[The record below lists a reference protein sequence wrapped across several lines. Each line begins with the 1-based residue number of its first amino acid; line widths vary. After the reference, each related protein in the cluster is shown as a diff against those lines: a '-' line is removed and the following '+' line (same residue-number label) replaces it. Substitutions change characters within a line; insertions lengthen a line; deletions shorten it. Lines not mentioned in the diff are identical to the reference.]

1 MPATLSQSTQH
12 KMNPSPEPAMTT
24 SAASAK
30 DNLKETLAGLRIK
43 LERAEAIQRGAE
55 NLLHQVGAGQGTGP
69 SSTATTTTYNNSNTG
84 LHASVEAE
92 LDLANRNVK
101 NLIKEIEAIEAISAS
116 SPRKGRRR
124 LKTNDSAHS
133 IPPPQSYPDDTIK
146 IQSEIEELIKEFN
159 IIINND
165 NNEQSSSSSSSLLL
179 SESKLRKL
187 SDLVKV
193 QQPDY
198 CKLNRKKFIEI
209 GLMGLTDTYSTEI
222 RAESYR
228 LLRHSAHTLIDMNIL
243 RLSRIEYFLIKTLT
257 RDPKS
262 DYEKLQALILIRS
275 LACHPRFLTL
285 SIVRSIVSIAESTEE
300 KLRQLAIESL
310 GELMVRDFELL
321 SQADGIKVI
330 MQSLTDPSGGLK
342 ELAPYMASLVMAMI
356 DRPICRQ
363 YLKPGIDFE
372 SALAAITE
380 VNEPTSTQAQ
390 EERVRTSVKLVVLL
404 LKSWTGLMFLCLNKK
419 RSLRMYV
426 QSMKVPSD
434 SIRLILLDALFEI
447 FQIKTPQWFNTF
459 MSGKR
464 LTYYQKP
471 GQPSLQSSQ
480 SPINNKDIPEK
491 TSERATLAD
500 HYHAILLLV
509 FFDVKLLETLIEIT
523 ESKGTRDEPIPGSTS
538 IKQANLNSAMAS
550 KSSIVRK
557 KASLL
562 IAEILD
568 LSNRILPLS
577 YGTRIQS
584 LPRLFELAASFQHG
598 DHRSTGTAALRE
610 VDSLHRTKNR
620 LASPFLMN
628 RQQPGGN
635 NSSHWD
641 DFSLFR
647 SFGIGS
653 MGLNSVGGNSG
664 STVAT
669 SVNGL
674 GLLSGVTNNNEGPS
688 KVGGG
693 SGVLGSSTSVNGLAS
708 GLSLITGGVSST
720 VTGSSSGTSGLSSG
734 GGGSGGIG
742 SGGGTGTGGSNNGS
756 DHHLHHHLHHLPK
769 HLLSHSDPRFRLHF
783 INIDDVSFRN
793 LVIETQ
799 VLVTKDHTRW
809 NILKL
814 LELIDGTLFMNPKRL
829 EELTRSTKV
838 MKRLLGFLHPFEG
851 RYPYIKRTKHTSR
864 YTKLACSTL
873 QTLLSDP
880 VGVKFLSEDKLVE
893 QIGLGLRQLDQQTG
907 TPTTELLFSQSRVE
921 DTLTHGYFEMLG
933 VLSKYPEGIKLME
946 KFKIFTSF
954 YALCEMRTRD
964 DLVKQVIEN
973 VDYSIN
979 GHCRLVLSKALTS
992 SYKHVRLFSTHH
1004 LEKLISRADFSLSTG
1019 FAPYEHLKNHQGSSP
1034 TLLHDTKTWSIRL
1047 LLTQLY
1053 DPSPEVCGLAVE
1065 ILEEACAASIEVLET
1080 VVKMR
1085 PSVENLGD
1093 VGAPLLLRFL
1103 STSVGARYLNEIE
1116 WTEREMDDWFRER
1129 NRDYVIQ
1136 LEVYL
1141 SKLLNADGTRDE
1153 EDDELIASVDGS
1165 LPPHFYGELVKTA
1178 EGREMLSSKGHFNE
1192 FLKTIRHHGLEES
1205 NLEIINHVKTALWAI
1220 GNIGASVGGLTFLED
1235 ECVVQDV
1242 VSIAERSNVFSVR
1255 GTCYFVLGLISSTS
1269 EGSELLE
1276 DVGWATVQTPLGIIT
1291 GICVPTRLDKFV
1303 VNPTWKPKK
1312 KKLPDLSTCY
1322 IPFKSPIHRKILVS
1336 IANLS
1341 NHLLANNSS
1350 KTLARLKLRHRE
1362 SFTDLGL
1369 FYRTLKIL
1377 GNYHYRLM
1385 TRRYVMELFG
1395 DVKLD
1400 STTVRKIHEAGELMK
1415 ISRSDTSRT
1424 ITNDPSSL
1432 KLNGEGMTTGYEVCL
1447 EELHENQDG
1456 EEEED
1461 DDDSESENNENVRM
1475 EDLPIRSGSYLLE
1488 AYDKTDYCS
1497 DDDEDEEGDEE
1508 GLVDEET
1515 EMIGTIE
1522 NSHTTPLNLSRSSA
1536 SDHQTNGRHQ
1546 PPIVTIRGFL
1556 VS

>member
-1 MPATLSQSTQH
+1 MDRAAIHQQQQQSSTNSNSFSSLNNLNNSTATNIQPSASQLILD
-12 KMNPSPEPAMTT
+12 SPEPPITP
-24 SAASAK
+24 SK
-30 DNLKETLAGLRIK
+30 DHLKEQLAALRVK

-55 NLLHQVGAGQGTGP
+55 NLLHQVGAGQGLKRKDNDL
-69 SSTATTTTYNNSNTG
+69 SSQPNSSIGGSSTTTTAST

-101 NLIKEIEAIEAISAS
+101 ALVKEIEALEALSAT

-124 LKTNDSAHS
+124 LKTNDSAQS
-133 IPPPQSYPDDTIK
+133 NPPTQIFPDDNVR
-146 IQSEIEELIKEFN
+146 IQSEIEELIKQFV
-159 IIINND
+159 
-165 NNEQSSSSSSSLLL
+165 NEESL
-179 SESKLRKL
+179 SEPQLRKL
-187 SDLVKV
+187 SDLVKG
-193 QQPDY
+193 QRGHS
-198 CKLNRKKFIEI
+198 KLNRRKLIEI
-209 GLMGLTDTYSTEI
+209 GLLGLTDSCTTEV

-228 LLRHSAHTLIDMNIL
+228 LLRHAAHTLVDMNVL
-243 RLSRIEYFLIKTLT
+243 RLSRVEFFIIKTLA
-257 RDPKS
+257 RDHKH
-262 DYEKLQALILIRS
+262 DYEKLQALILVRS
-275 LACHPRFLTL
+275 VACHPRFLTL
-285 SIVRSIVSIAESTEE
+285 CIARAIVAIAETAEE
-300 KLRQLAIESL
+300 KLRQLAIETL

-321 SQADGIKVI
+321 SQADGIKVV

-342 ELAPYMASLVMAMI
+342 ELAPYMASLVMAMV
-356 DRPICRQ
+356 DRPVCRQ
-363 YLKPGIDFE
+363 YLKPGVDFE

-380 VNEPTSTQAQ
+380 VNEPSSSQAQ
-390 EERVRTSVKLVVLL
+390 DERVRTSVKLVVLL

-434 SIRLILLDALFEI
+434 SIRLILIDALFEI
-447 FQIKTPQWFNTF
+447 FQIKTPQWFSTF

-471 GQPSLQSSQ
+471 GTQPVQSSQ
-480 SPINNKDIPEK
+480 PPINKDLPEK

-500 HYHAILLLV
+500 HYLAILLLV

-523 ESKGTRDEPIPGSTS
+523 ESKGTRDEPVPGSTTT
-538 IKQANLNSAMAS
+538 KQANLNIALAS
-550 KSSIVRK
+550 KSSVVRK

-568 LSNRILPLS
+568 LSNRILPLR

-584 LPRLFELAASFQHG
+584 LPRLFELAASFQQG

-620 LASPFLMN
+620 LASPFLTS
-628 RQQPGGN
+628 RGDPGS

-641 DFSLFR
+641 DVSLFR

-653 MGLNSVGGNSG
+653 MGLTSVGGVSG
-664 STVAT
+664 SATAT

-674 GLLSGVTNNNEGPS
+674 LSAVSNSESAS
-688 KVGGG
+688 KVGG
-693 SGVLGSSTSVNGLAS
+693 SGVMGSSASVNGLAS
-708 GLSLITGGVSST
+708 GLSLITGVSST
-720 VTGSSSGTSGLSSG
+720 TTGSGNGTSGLGSVG
-734 GGGSGGIG
+734 GVAGNVSA
-742 SGGGTGTGGSNNGS
+742 GS
-756 DHHLHHHLHHLPK
+756 DPPQNAKLLP
-769 HLLSHSDPRFRLHF
+769 HSDPRFRLHF
-783 INIDDVSFRN
+783 MNIDDVSFRN

-809 NILKL
+809 NLVKL
-814 LELIDGTLFMNPKRL
+814 LELIEGTLYMNPKRL

-893 QIGLGLRQLDQQTG
+893 QIGLGLRQLDQHTG
-907 TPTTELLFSQSRVE
+907 AQSNEVLFSQSRVE

-992 SYKHVRLFSTHH
+992 SYKHVRLFATHH
-1004 LEKLISRADFSLSTG
+1004 LEKLISRADFSLSG
-1019 FAPYEHLKNHQGSSP
+1019 SPYPPVNSVPANSP
-1034 TLLHDTKTWSIRL
+1034 TAINDAKTWSIRL

-1065 ILEEACAASIEVLET
+1065 ILEEACAGSIEVLET

-1116 WTEREMDDWFRER
+1116 WTEREMDDWFQER

-1165 LPPHFYGELVKTA
+1165 PPPHFYGELVKTA
-1178 EGREMLSSKGHFNE
+1178 EGRELLTAKGHFDE
-1192 FLKTIRHHGLEES
+1192 FVKTIRQHGREECDLEV
-1205 NLEIINHVKTALWAI
+1205 INQVKTALWAI
-1220 GNIGASVGGLTFLED
+1220 GNIGASVGGLTFLEA
-1235 ECVVQDV
+1235 ECVVDDV
-1242 VSIAERSNVFSVR
+1242 VSIAESSNVFSVR
-1255 GTCYFVLGLISSTS
+1255 GTCYFVLGLISLTS

-1276 DVGWATVQTPLGIIT
+1276 DAGWATVQTPLGMIT
-1291 GICVPTRLDKFV
+1291 GICVPTRLNEFI

-1312 KKLPDLSTCY
+1312 KKLPDLSTRY
-1322 IPFKSPIHRKILVS
+1322 TPFKSPIHRKILIA

-1350 KTLARLKLRHRE
+1350 KTLARLKAKHRE
-1362 SFTDLGL
+1362 AFQDLGL
-1369 FYRTLKIL
+1369 FHRALKIL

-1385 TRRYVMELFG
+1385 TRRFVMELFG
-1395 DVKLD
+1395 DIKLD
-1400 STTVRKIHEAGELMK
+1400 STSARKIHEAGESMK
-1415 ISRSDTSRT
+1415 SSRADTSRT
-1424 ITNDPSSL
+1424 ITHDISPVNVGSEQATTLPEKNDG
-1432 KLNGEGMTTGYEVCL
+1432 NV
-1447 EELHENQDG
+1447 D
-1456 EEEED
+1456 EEEE
-1461 DDDSESENNENVRM
+1461 ESEEESEESETYESVRM
-1475 EDLPIRSGSYLLE
+1475 EDLPVRSGSCLLE

-1497 DDDEDEEGDEE
+1497 DDDEEDGEDEEIEANGTEN
-1508 GLVDEET
+1508 GTSLVPTDH
-1515 EMIGTIE
+1515 
-1522 NSHTTPLNLSRSSA
+1522 SPASRPAALVPPRSSVGDA
-1536 SDHQTNGRHQ
+1536 KLRDRL
-1546 PPIVTIRGFL
+1546 PMVTVRGFM

>member
-1 MPATLSQSTQH
+1 MDRAAVHQQQSAAHSASTASLNTLGTHTHTHTQAPSSQH
-12 KMNPSPEPAMTT
+12 IMDSPEPPITP
-24 SAASAK
+24 SK
-30 DNLKETLAGLRIK
+30 DHLKEQLAVLRTK

-55 NLLHQVGAGQGTGP
+55 NLLHQVGAGQGLKRKDNDILLSSQPNNSIAG
-69 SSTATTTTYNNSNTG
+69 SSTITTTST

-101 NLIKEIEAIEAISAS
+101 GLVKEIEALEALSAN

-124 LKTNDSAHS
+124 LKTNDSAQS
-133 IPPPQSYPDDTIK
+133 NPPAQSFADDAIR
-146 IQSEIEELIKEFN
+146 IQSDIEDLIKKLASE
-159 IIINND
+159 
-165 NNEQSSSSSSSLLL
+165 ETL
-179 SESKLRKL
+179 SESSLRKL
-187 SDLVKV
+187 SDLVKS
-193 QQPDY
+193 QPGNT
-198 CKLNRKKFIEI
+198 KLNRRKLIEI
-209 GLMGLTDTYSTEI
+209 GLLGLTDSSSTEV

-228 LLRHSAHTLIDMNIL
+228 LLRHAVHTLLEINIL
-243 RLSRIEYFLIKTLT
+243 RLSRIEFLIIKTLT
-257 RDPKS
+257 RDHKS
-262 DYEKLQALILIRS
+262 DYEKLQALILVRS
-275 LACHPRFLTL
+275 VACHPRFLTL
-285 SIVRSIVSIAESTEE
+285 SIVRAIVSIAETAEE
-300 KLRQLAIESL
+300 KLRQLSIETL
-310 GELMVRDFELL
+310 GELMVRDFKLL
-321 SQADGIKVI
+321 AQADGIKVI
-330 MQSLTDPSGGLK
+330 MQSLTDTSGGLK
-342 ELAPYMASLVMAMI
+342 ELAPYMASLVMAMV
-356 DRPICRQ
+356 DRPACRQ

-471 GQPSLQSSQ
+471 GQPAPPSSQ
-480 SPINNKDIPEK
+480 PPVNKDLPEK

-500 HYHAILLLV
+500 HYLAILLLV

-523 ESKGTRDEPIPGSTS
+523 ESKGTRDDTIPGSATN
-538 IKQANLNSAMAS
+538 KGANFHSAMAS

-568 LSNRILPLS
+568 LSNRILPLR

-584 LPRLFELAASFQHG
+584 LPRLFELAASFQQG
-598 DHRSTGTAALRE
+598 DHRSTGAAALRE

-620 LASPFLMN
+620 LASPFLAS
-628 RQQPGGN
+628 RGHPG
-635 NSSHWD
+635 SSSSYWD
-641 DFSLFR
+641 DNSLFR

-653 MGLNSVGGNSG
+653 VGLSSLGG
-664 STVAT
+664 T
-669 SVNGL
+669 SVSATATAVT
-674 GLLSGVTNNNEGPS
+674 GLLGAVSNSDGAS
-688 KVGGG
+688 KVGG
-693 SGVLGSSTSVNGLAS
+693 SGVIGSSASVNGLAS
-708 GLSLITGGVSST
+708 GLSLITGSST
-720 VTGSSSGTSGLSSG
+720 TTGG
-734 GGGSGGIG
+734 GGGSSGLG
-742 SGGGTGTGGSNNGS
+742 SSGVVAGNASAGS
-756 DHHLHHHLHHLPK
+756 DHPPQNAKLLP
-769 HLLSHSDPRFRLHF
+769 HSDPRFRLHF

-809 NILKL
+809 NLVKL
-814 LELIDGTLFMNPKRL
+814 LELIEGTLYMNPKRL

-838 MKRLLGFLHPFEG
+838 MKRLLSFLHPFEG

-893 QIGLGLRQLDQQTG
+893 QIGLGLRQLDQNTG
-907 TPTTELLFSQSRVE
+907 APATDVLFSQGRVE

-992 SYKHVRLFSTHH
+992 SYKHVRLFATHH
-1004 LEKLISRADFSLSTG
+1004 LEKLISRGDFSLAGPTY
-1019 FAPYEHLKNHQGSSP
+1019 PHVNNVPTSSP
-1034 TLLHDTKTWSIRL
+1034 TLMNDAKTWSIRL

-1065 ILEEACAASIEVLET
+1065 ILEEACAGSIEVLET

-1093 VGAPLLLRFL
+1093 VGAPLMLRFL
-1103 STSVGARYLNEIE
+1103 STSVGARYLNEIQ
-1116 WTEREMDDWFRER
+1116 WTEREMDDWFRDR
-1129 NRDYVIQ
+1129 NRDYVVQ

-1165 LPPHFYGELVKTA
+1165 PPPHFYGELVKTA
-1178 EGREMLSSKGHFNE
+1178 EGRELLTSKGHFEE
-1192 FLKTIRHHGLEES
+1192 FVNTIRKHGLEES
-1205 NLEIINHVKTALWAI
+1205 NLEIINQVKTALWAI
-1220 GNIGASVGGLTFLED
+1220 GNIGASVDGLAFLEA
-1235 ECVVQDV
+1235 ECVVNDV
-1242 VSIAERSNVFSVR
+1242 VSIAESSNVFSVR
-1255 GTCYFVLGLISSTS
+1255 GTCYFVLGLISLTS

-1276 DVGWATVQTPLGIIT
+1276 DAGWATVQTPLGMIT
-1291 GICVPTRLDKFV
+1291 GICVPTRLNEFV
-1303 VNPTWKPKK
+1303 VNPTWQPKQK
-1312 KKLPDLSTCY
+1312 HLPDLAARYT
-1322 IPFKSPIHRKILVS
+1322 PFKSPIYRKILNS

-1350 KTLARLKLRHRE
+1350 KTLAKLKAKHRE
-1362 SFTDLGL
+1362 AFQDLGL
-1369 FYRTLKIL
+1369 FYRTLKML
-1377 GNYHYRLM
+1377 GNYHYRLL
-1385 TRRYVMELFG
+1385 TRRYIMELFG
-1395 DVKLD
+1395 DIKLD
-1400 STTVRKIHEAGELMK
+1400 STSTRKIHEAGASMK
-1415 ISRSDTSRT
+1415 IAKLDTSRT
-1424 ITNDPSSL
+1424 ITHDLTMQAANKARPSDADARL
-1432 KLNGEGMTTGYEVCL
+1432 VLT
-1447 EELHENQDG
+1447 EEDD
-1456 EEEED
+1456 EED
-1461 DDDSESENNENVRM
+1461 DDDDDEDEGTNKSFSRM
-1475 EDLPIRSGSYLLE
+1475 EDLPIRRGSCLLE

-1497 DDDEDEEGDEE
+1497 DDDDDDGEDEEDEEGEE
-1508 GLVDEET
+1508 NGAKTHTLHGEPQA
-1515 EMIGTIE
+1515 
-1522 NSHTTPLNLSRSSA
+1522 SHSARRPPLNPHRASTDNLKEPSR
-1536 SDHQTNGRHQ
+1536 Q
-1546 PPIVTIRGFL
+1546 PLVTVRGFL